1 MSNFTIFKKGFKNG
15 IPIFLGYLAVSFTFG
30 IAAKKGG
37 LTTWQAVLISATNL
51 TSAGQFAAL
60 TVIASASSYIE
71 MALTQLVINLRY
83 CLMSSSL
90 SQRFDT
96 RMNPAH
102 RFLIAYGVTDE
113 IFGVSS
119 AYERENV
126 PPAYCYGLIAAAWP
140 GWVLGT
146 ALGAVSGDILPPSV
160 LSALGVALYGMFIA
174 IIVPPAKNNK
184 VLLGIVII
192 SMLLSLVFAV
202 APILKQ
208 ISSGFR
214 VIILTLIIA
223 GAAAYFFPVAEEE
236 TRDE

>member
-1 MSNFTIFKKGFKNG
+1 MSNFKVFKKGFKNG

-30 IAAKKGG
+30 IQAQSMGIAS
-37 LTTWQAVLISATNL
+37 WQAVLISATNL
-51 TSAGQFAAL
+51 TSAGQFAAIG
-60 TVIASASSYIE
+60 VIATGAGYIE
-71 MALTQLVINLRY
+71 MALTQLIINLRY

-90 SQRFDT
+90 SQRFDIG
-96 RMNPAH
+96 MKPYH

-119 AYERENV
+119 AYEKENV

-146 ALGAVSGDILPPSV
+146 ALGAVSGDILPARV

-174 IIVPPAKNNK
+174 IIVPPTKNNK
-184 VLLGIVII
+184 VLLGIVFV
-192 SMLLSLVFAV
+192 SMLLSLMFAIT
-202 APILKQ
+202 PILKE

-214 VIILTLIIA
+214 VIILTLVIA
-223 GAAAYFFPVAEEE
+223 GAAAYFFPIEEE
-236 TRDE
+236 ECHNE